1 MGRKHTGKRPHWR
14 MRRVLYSLAL
24 LTRDIMNQ
32 HALPLL
38 ALAGACAASILL
50 SELVNAQHSSVPDP
64 AADIVAVA
72 SGDRDFATL
81 VSALQA
87 ADLVTALQG
96 KGPFTVFAPNNAAF
110 AKLPPGALDD
120 LMKPENKKK
129 LVDILKNHVAQGKIT
144 SAEIKSGRL
153 KMLNGEK
160 VQVAVDNGRVNFGD
174 AQVLRADIA
183 ASNGVIHVIDTV
195 VMPD

>member
-1 MGRKHTGKRPHWR
+1 
-14 MRRVLYSLAL
+14 
-24 LTRDIMNQ
+24 MNQ
-32 HALPLL
+32 HALPIFS
-38 ALAGACAASILL
+38 LAGACAASLLL
-50 SELVNAQHSSVPDP
+50 SGFVNAQQESSP
-64 AADIVAVA
+64 APAGNIVAVA
-72 SGDRDFATL
+72 SGDSDFATL

-110 AKLPPGALDD
+110 AKLPPGALQD

-129 LVDILKNHVAQGKIT
+129 LADILKNHVAEGEIT
-144 SAEIKSGRL
+144 AAKIKSGRL
-153 KMLNGEK
+153 KMLNGER

>member
-1 MGRKHTGKRPHWR
+1 
-14 MRRVLYSLAL
+14 
-24 LTRDIMNQ
+24 MNQ

-38 ALAGACAASILL
+38 ALAGACATSILL
-50 SELVNAQHSSVPDP
+50 SEFVNAQHASVPEP

-72 SGDRDFATL
+72 SGDSDFATL
-81 VSALQA
+81 ASALQA

-129 LVDILKNHVAQGKIT
+129 LVDILKNHVAHGKIT

-174 AQVLRADIA
+174 AQVLRTDIA

>member
-1 MGRKHTGKRPHWR
+1 
-14 MRRVLYSLAL
+14 
-24 LTRDIMNQ
+24 MNQ

-50 SELVNAQHSSVPDP
+50 SGFVNAQPESAHQP
-64 AADIVAVA
+64 AANIVAVA
-72 SGDRDFATL
+72 SSDTDFATL

-87 ADLVTALQG
+87 ADLVTALQA

-110 AKLPPGALDD
+110 AKLPPGALED
-120 LMKPENKKK
+120 LLKPENKKK
-129 LVDILKNHVAQGKIT
+129 LADILKNHVAVGKIT
-144 SAEIKSGRL
+144 AAQIKPGRL

-160 VQVAVDNGRVNFGD
+160 VHVAVDNGRVNFGN
-174 AQVLRADIA
+174 AQVLRADIP